1 MRPLVRL
8 GKVARS
14 LVVPVVA
21 VPVGKFGLDREA
33 ALRRLAH
40 NWTAAL
46 KAVWLRAYGGRG
58 FGSEVLRSSKK

>member
-21 VPVGKFGLDREA
+21 VPVGKFGLDLRQA
-33 ALRRLAH
+33 RQHYDALRIIGRL
-40 NWTAAL
+40 L
-46 KAVWLRAYGGRG
+46 
-58 FGSEVLRSSKK
+58 